1 MTMPQPAARPR
12 VPHFSSGPCA
22 KRPGYDLDN
31 LKNAVLGRSHR
42 AKDGKAKLKLAID
55 KTRAIL
61 GVPQDYLVG
70 ITPASDTGAFEMA
83 MWSLLGARGVDVLAW
98 ESFGEGW
105 VSDVLKELKLEDARK
120 VSADY
125 GELPDLTQVDFG
137 RDVIFTW
144 NGTTSGVR
152 VPNGDWIPAN
162 REGLTL
168 CDATSAAFAQNLAW
182 DKLDVTTFSWQKVL
196 GGEAQHGI
204 IILSPRAVARLESH
218 KPAWPMP
225 KIFRLVKK
233 GKVDRE
239 IFEGATINTPSM
251 LCVEDYL
258 DALGWAESIG
268 GLGALFARADANAK
282 VISDWVE
289 KTSWADFLAA
299 KPAIRSNTSV
309 CLKIIDPDI
318 AGAPAETQAAV
329 AKQIASMLE
338 KLGVAM
344 DIGSYRD
351 APAGLRIWT
360 GATIEKSDLEALMP
374 WLDWAFGNA
383 KAELLKAA

>member
-1 MTMPQPAARPR
+1 
-12 VPHFSSGPCA
+12 
-22 KRPGYDLDN
+22 
-31 LKNAVLGRSHR
+31 
-42 AKDGKAKLKLAID
+42 
-55 KTRAIL
+55 
-61 GVPQDYLVG
+61 
-70 ITPASDTGAFEMA
+70 
-83 MWSLLGARGVDVLAW
+83 
-98 ESFGEGW
+98 
-105 VSDVLKELKLEDARK
+105 
-120 VSADY
+120 
-125 GELPDLTQVDFG
+125 
-137 RDVIFTW
+137 
-144 NGTTSGVR
+144 
-152 VPNGDWIPAN
+152 
-162 REGLTL
+162 
-168 CDATSAAFAQNLAW
+168 
-182 DKLDVTTFSWQKVL
+182 
-196 GGEAQHGI
+196 
-204 IILSPRAVARLESH
+204 
-218 KPAWPMP
+218 MP

-268 GLGALFARADANAK
+268 GLGALFARADANAE

-289 KTSWADFLAA
+289 KTAWVDFLAA

-309 CLKIIDPDI
+309 CLKIVDPDI
-318 AGAPAETQAAV
+318 ARAPAETQVAV
-329 AKQIASMLE
+329 AKQIASMLD

-351 APAGLRIWT
+351 APAGLRIWA